1 MNVAELKFARKM
13 LKKASYDKDP
23 DQKNN
28 YIDEAHEAIDRFI
41 EQWGDA

>member
-13 LKKASYDKDP
+13 LDKAGDEKDP
-23 DQKNN
+23 DQKDN
-28 YIDEAHEAIDRFI
+28 YIAEAHEAISNFI